1 MLVET
6 RAPVDRHSATS
17 NNPSTKESANNL
29 QTFYQMKLLPILLAC
44 HLPIAAIAVDKKDED
59 KKPEDKK
66 DKKEEKQEETKIT
79 SHTGTFAGKSIEYT
93 ATAGTLELK
102 KDEKD
107 TSANIFYVAYTADR
121 GEDADP
127 SERPIVFC
135 FNGGPGSSS
144 VWLHLGGLGPKR
156 VQMSEDGN
164 GMRPRPPY
172 TLGENPDSMFA
183 AADLVFIDPVSTGY
197 SRAAEKGEARDFHG
211 YTGDIKS
218 IGDFIRLYTSTNGR
232 WLSPKYIAGE
242 SYGSF
247 RAAGLAESLQ
257 SRFGMYL
264 NGVILVSGVLDFQ
277 TLRGNDLT
285 NTCFLPAFAEVAAYH
300 QKLAPD
306 LQDDPAKRRAE
317 AEAFAAGPYQSALFK
332 GARISDEEAKEI
344 AAQLSRF
351 TSLSEEFILAHDL
364 RVMPRHFQEQLL
376 KSDGLVVGR
385 FDARVTGR
393 DGDLAGIYPGIDPSY
408 GTVFGAYSS
417 VMKDYVRR
425 TLKFESDRP
434 YEILTGKVHPWNYN
448 NFGGRYPNV
457 TSELAEA
464 IIDNPDLRVFVA
476 CGHQDLAT
484 PARAIEHSID
494 HLDLPKELQGN
505 VVFKYYEGG
514 HMMYTIDESN
524 SQLNKDIAVFVEVE

>member
-1 MLVET
+1 
-6 RAPVDRHSATS
+6 
-17 NNPSTKESANNL
+17 
-29 QTFYQMKLLPILLAC
+29 MKLLPVLLSC
-44 HLPIAAIAVDKKDED
+44 LLPVTAFAAKSPDKKDEA
-59 KKPEDKK
+59 KKTEEEKKEKPE
-66 DKKEEKQEETKIT
+66 KKEETEVTT
-79 SHTGTFAGKSIEYT
+79 HTGTFGGKTIEYT

-107 TSANIFYVAYTADR
+107 ASANIFYVAYTANR

-127 SERPIVFC
+127 RERPIVFC
-135 FNGGPGSSS
+135 FNGGPGSSA
-144 VWLHLGGLGPKR
+144 VWLHLGGLGPMR
-156 VQMSEDGN
+156 VQMSEDGQ

-172 TLGENPDSMFA
+172 ILGENPDSMFSV
-183 AADLVFIDPVSTGY
+183 ADLVFIDPVSTGY
-197 SRAAEKGEARDFHG
+197 SRAAEKDKARDFHG

-218 IGDFIRLYTSTNGR
+218 VGDFIRLYTSTNGR

-257 SRFGMYL
+257 SRFGMFL

-277 TLRGNDLT
+277 TLRGDDLT
-285 NTCFLPAFAEVAAYH
+285 SACFLPAFTEVAAYH
-300 QKLAPD
+300 KKLAAD
-306 LQDDPAKRRAE
+306 LQDDPEKRRAE
-317 AEAFAAGPYQSALFK
+317 VEAFAAGPYQSALFK
-332 GARISDEEAKEI
+332 GARISDEESKEI
-344 AAQLSRF
+344 AGQLSRF
-351 TSLSEEFILAHDL
+351 TSLSEEFILSHDL
-364 RVMPRHFQEQLL
+364 RVSPSRFQEELL
-376 KSDGLVVGR
+376 KSDGLVIGR

-393 DGDLAGIYPGIDPSY
+393 DGDLAGTSPRIDPSY
-408 GTVFGAYSS
+408 GTVYGAYSS

-434 YEILTGKVHPWNYN
+434 YEILTGNVRPWNYN

-457 TSELAEA
+457 TSALAEA

-494 HLDLPKELQGN
+494 HLGLPKELRAN

-514 HMMYTIDESN
+514 HMMYTIDDSN
-524 SQLNKDIAVFVEVE
+524 SQLNKDIATFVEAE